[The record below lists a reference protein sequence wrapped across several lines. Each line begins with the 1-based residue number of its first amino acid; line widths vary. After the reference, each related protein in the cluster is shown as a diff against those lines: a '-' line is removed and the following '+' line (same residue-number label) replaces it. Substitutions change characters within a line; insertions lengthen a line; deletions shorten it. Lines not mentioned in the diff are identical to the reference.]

1 MGKPLFVMTAK
12 APVWN
17 LEIYDCRLAS
27 LRIGLN
33 HLTRTKVESVFDR
46 CAKAY
51 RNIARI
57 DRGRMYLMGC
67 DHIT

>member
-1 MGKPLFVMTAK
+1 MGKPLYVMTAK

-51 RNIARI
+51 RNIAVFDGIRSH
-57 DRGRMYLMGC
+57 YLSNRF
-67 DHIT
+67 